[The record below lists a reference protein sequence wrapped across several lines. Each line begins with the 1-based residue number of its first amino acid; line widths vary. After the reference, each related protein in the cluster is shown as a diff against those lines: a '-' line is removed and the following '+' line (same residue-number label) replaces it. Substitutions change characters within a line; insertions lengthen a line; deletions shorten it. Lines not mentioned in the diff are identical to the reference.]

1 MKKWTLL
8 LCAIACLSSINTA
21 TAKVLT
27 LEEVDNGQLHDGL
40 VPYTSW
46 PFFCV
51 RGRAS
56 GAIKVWPPVH
66 LKTDS
71 PTAPLLH
78 GLALTSICAQLIGPA
93 NSLPPK
99 SDILC

>member
-46 PFFCV
+46 PFFV
-51 RGRAS
+51 FGAALLVLSRS
-56 GAIKVWPPVH
+56 GPRF
-66 LKTDS
+66 T
-71 PTAPLLH
+71 
-78 GLALTSICAQLIGPA
+78 
-93 NSLPPK
+93 
-99 SDILC
+99 